1 MFSINRTFSAKP
13 SLPPAFAG
21 RTVAAWLACGR
32 DRLSP
37 AAVALSIALWAST
50 PACGEVVNWL
60 YEVEV
65 PAESQTEAHQRGAAR
80 SALREMLTRMTGLKN
95 VPMSQPIVEALNAPE
110 LYYMQYRFVQDR
122 SDPDQRLQVSFEPQA
137 IQDLVAEAS
146 LPIWSADRPRVL
158 AWLAIREDGLIRVLD
173 SGSDHPL
180 ANSLRQRS
188 RQRGVPLKLPL
199 MDLEDR
205 ELISPPA
212 VWDGFAYTLDAASRR
227 YGAEVVLVGRAAQIA
242 DDEWQT
248 DWEFWIDNEPRE
260 LSYSAETVEAGAAQ
274 AMDEV
279 ADELMQRL
287 AVFGRDAT
295 AIEIAVRGAGS
306 IGRYADLMRHLSN
319 LEYIESVHLTAAEQ
333 ETLTLRV
340 VTRSTP
346 ERLAELLSKDGAFRR
361 LPPMPGLGGIDLSEV
376 TAPLT
381 LLWSGKS

>member
-1 MFSINRTFSAKP
+1 M
-13 SLPPAFAG
+13 
-21 RTVAAWLACGR
+21 
-32 DRLSP
+32 
-37 AAVALSIALWAST
+37 ALWASA

-65 PAESQTEAHQRGAAR
+65 PAESQTQADQRRAAR
-80 SALREMLTRMTGLKN
+80 SALREMLMRMTGLKS
-95 VPMSQPIVEALNAPE
+95 VPMSQPIVDALNAPD
-110 LYYMQYRFVQDR
+110 LYYMQYRFAQGGNDA
-122 SDPDQRLQVSFEPQA
+122 DQRLQVSFEPQA
-137 IQDLVAEAS
+137 IQDLVSEAS

-158 AWLAIREDGLIRVLD
+158 AWLAVREDSLLRVLD

-180 ANSLRQRS
+180 AESLRQRS
-188 RQRGVPLKLPL
+188 RQRGVPLRLPL

-227 YGAEVVLVGRAAQIA
+227 YGADVVLVGRAAQIA
-242 DDEWQT
+242 DDEWRT
-248 DWEFWIDNEPRE
+248 DWEFWIDNEPRAF
-260 LSYSAETVEAGAAQ
+260 SYSVENVGAGAAQ

-279 ADELMQRL
+279 ADDLMQRL

-306 IGRYADLMRHLSN
+306 VGRYADLMRHLSN
-319 LEYIESVHLTAAEQ
+319 LEYIERVHLTAAEQ

-361 LPPMPGLGGIDLSEV
+361 LPTMPGLGGIGLSDVPEDRSA
-376 TAPLT
+376 APLM

>member
-1 MFSINRTFSAKP
+1 
-13 SLPPAFAG
+13 
-21 RTVAAWLACGR
+21 
-32 DRLSP
+32 
-37 AAVALSIALWAST
+37 
-50 PACGEVVNWL
+50 
-60 YEVEV
+60 
-65 PAESQTEAHQRGAAR
+65 
-80 SALREMLTRMTGLKN
+80 MTGLKN

-146 LPIWSADRPRVL
+146 LPIWGADRPRVL

-212 VWDGFAYTLDAASRR
+212 VWNGFAYTLDAASRR

-248 DWEFWIDNEPRE
+248 DWEFWIDNEPRA

-346 ERLAELLSKDGAFRR
+346 ERLAELLSKDGAFRH
-361 LPPMPGLGGIDLSEV
+361 LPSMPGLGGIDLSEV
-376 TAPLT
+376 TAPLI

>member
-1 MFSINRTFSAKP
+1 M
-13 SLPPAFAG
+13 PPAIAFS
-21 RTVAAWLACGR
+21 T
-32 DRLSP
+32 
-37 AAVALSIALWAST
+37 ALWCGT
-50 PACGEVVNWL
+50 PACGEIVDWL

-65 PAESQTEAHQRGAAR
+65 TAESRTGANQRGAAR
-80 SALREMLTRMTGLKN
+80 SALREMLMRMTGLKN
-95 VPMSQPIVEALNAPE
+95 VPMSQPIVDALNAPE
-110 LYYMQYRFVQDR
+110 LYYVQYRFVQDGN
-122 SDPDQRLQVSFEPQA
+122 DADQRLQVSFEPQA

-158 AWLAIREDGLIRVLD
+158 AWLAIREDGPIRVLD

-180 ANSLRQRS
+180 ADSLRQRS
-188 RQRGVPLKLPL
+188 RQRGVPLRLPL

-227 YGAEVVLVGRAAQIA
+227 YGAEVVLVGRAARIA
-242 DDEWQT
+242 DDEWRT
-248 DWEFWIDNEPRE
+248 DWELWIDNEPRAF
-260 LSYSAETVEAGAAQ
+260 SYSVEDVEAGAAQ

-306 IGRYADLMRHLSN
+306 IGRYADLMRYLSN
-319 LEYIESVHLTAAEQ
+319 LEYIERVHLTAAGQ

-340 VTRSTP
+340 VTRTTA

-361 LPPMPGLGGIDLSEV
+361 LPAIPGLRDPNRGDVIEDAS
-376 TAPLT
+376 TAPLM